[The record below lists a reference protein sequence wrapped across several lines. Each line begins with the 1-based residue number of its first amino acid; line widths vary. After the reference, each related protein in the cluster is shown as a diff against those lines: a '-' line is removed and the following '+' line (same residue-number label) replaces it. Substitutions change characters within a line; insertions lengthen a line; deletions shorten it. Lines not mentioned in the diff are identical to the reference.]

1 MAKVTSTIK
10 FKLSSDLLYNY
21 IAYFWKMYQLILSLF
36 SLIFAALNLYV
47 LDADKNSYSS
57 ESTEEA
63 YEAAP
68 KTKNSSSSKKKKPK
82 RNRSA
87 FIIFSSE
94 VLSPYFLD
102 P

>member
-1 MAKVTSTIK
+1 
-10 FKLSSDLLYNY
+10 
-21 IAYFWKMYQLILSLF
+21 MYQLILSLF
-36 SLIFAALNLYV
+36 SLIFAALNLY
-47 LDADKNSYSS
+47 LHNGDANPYSS

-63 YEAAP
+63 FEAHP

-94 VLSPYFLD
+94 VY
-102 P
+102 